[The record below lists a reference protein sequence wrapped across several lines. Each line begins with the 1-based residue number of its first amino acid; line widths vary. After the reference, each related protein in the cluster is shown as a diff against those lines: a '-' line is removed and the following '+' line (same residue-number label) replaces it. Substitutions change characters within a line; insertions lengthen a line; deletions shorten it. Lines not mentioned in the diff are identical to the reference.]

1 MGTCEELKRYLAY
14 LDEINDFLDEEDEL
28 AGIPMVVGD
37 AWEVLESFLL
47 ELYMLRKNDKT

>member
-14 LDEINDFLDEEDEL
+14 LDEIRDFLDVEDEM
-28 AGIPMVVGD
+28 AGIPGLVAD